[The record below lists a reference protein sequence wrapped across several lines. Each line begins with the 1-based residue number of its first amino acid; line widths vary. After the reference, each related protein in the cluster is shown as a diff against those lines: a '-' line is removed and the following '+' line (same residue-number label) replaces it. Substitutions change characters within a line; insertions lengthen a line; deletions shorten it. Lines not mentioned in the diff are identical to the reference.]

1 MYITLGSIKRNIGFN
16 GLEFQDII
24 IGLPIGV
31 FCIILFCF
39 TKYKILSLVIFMI
52 GIFSLL
58 PIKVSKKNR
67 MYKVIILIINYLIRN
82 KIFVYQESTGD

>member
-1 MYITLGSIKRNIGFN
+1 
-16 GLEFQDII
+16 
-24 IGLPIGV
+24 
-31 FCIILFCF
+31 
-39 TKYKILSLVIFMI
+39 MI

-82 KIFVYQESTGD
+82 KIFVYKESTGD